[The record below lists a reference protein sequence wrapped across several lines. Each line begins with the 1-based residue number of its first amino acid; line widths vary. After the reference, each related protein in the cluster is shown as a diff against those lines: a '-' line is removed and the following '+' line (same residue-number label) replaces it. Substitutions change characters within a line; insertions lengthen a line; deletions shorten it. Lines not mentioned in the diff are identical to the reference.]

1 MDNKENLKKLL
12 ISNHDTVKKLI
23 DDIGEEESMR
33 HDYEFC
39 NHIRWQTGHLI
50 DSARIML
57 KLLGKDE
64 NIPDEWPKLFGYK
77 SKIFENASIYPSM
90 SELKEKLYFLYDQM
104 ISALDKIAS
113 DDLDKIVELGE
124 DWKVTPYDGLNFLC
138 RHEFYHCGQITVMRR
153 VMGREQPFG

>member
-1 MDNKENLKKLL
+1 MECKEFLKEMLE
-12 ISNHDTVKKLI
+12 SNHDTVKRLI

-57 KLLGKDE
+57 KLLGKEED
-64 NIPDEWPKLFGYK
+64 IPEEWSKIFGYK
-77 SKIFENASIYPSM
+77 SKIYDNASLYPSM
-90 SELKEKLYFLYDQM
+90 SILKEKLYFFYNQM
-104 ISALDKIAS
+104 ITAIDKIES
-113 DDLDKIVELGE
+113 EDLHKIVELGD
-124 DWKVTPYDGLNFLC
+124 DWKVTPLEGINFLC

-153 VMGREQPFG
+153 AIGREKPFG

>member
-1 MDNKENLKKLL
+1 MDKKESLKKLL
-12 ISNHDTVKKLI
+12 LSNHDTVKKLI

-57 KLLGKDE
+57 TLLGKDE
-64 NIPDEWPKLFGYK
+64 KIPDEWPKLFGYK

-90 SELKEKLYFLYDQM
+90 GDLREKLYFLYDQM
-104 ISALDKIAS
+104 ISALDNIAS

-124 DWKVTPYDGLNFLC
+124 DWKVTPLEGLNFLC

-153 VMGREQPFG
+153 VIGRERPFG

>member
-64 NIPDEWPKLFGYK
+64 KIPDEWPKLFGYK